1 MKNYN
6 SWNNLP
12 SRNLKREYFEYK
24 NKQSLLNLNKK
35 VIPRGLGRSYGD
47 VCINDNG
54 ELILTNKL
62 NSILDFDI
70 ETGVIQCE
78 SGISINEL
86 LNTIIPN
93 NWFLPVVP
101 GTSFVTIGG
110 AIANDIHGK
119 NHHKLG
125 SFGNSILS
133 IEILRSDGSILNC
146 SPSENSNLF
155 YATIGGLGLTGLILS
170 IKIQL
175 IKIKNPYISSGS
187 KRFYSLSEF
196 FAINSEIEKK
206 YDYTVS
212 WVDFNNRKGFRGVY
226 HYGNH
231 SEKPLSSKKHKTKRF
246 SLSFPFTPPFSFVNN
261 LTLKILNSVYFHI
274 NRDKKNESQN
284 YRSFFFPLDFI
295 GNWNRAYGKKG
306 FYQYQFVVPIKS
318 AEEVI
323 NLVLDELQKNNHVAA
338 LGVLKTFGEI
348 ESLGLLSFPMKG
360 LTLAIDIQNKGNK
373 TLNMLDKLDEI
384 ILNNNGRLYPAKDC
398 RMSAKTFKQCFKD
411 FNKFNNFVD
420 PMFSSNFFERVI

>member
-146 SPSENSNLF
+146 SPSENSDLF

-170 IKIQL
+170 VKIQL

-196 FAINSEIEKK
+196 FAINSEIEKNMITQLAGLILIIEK
-206 YDYTVS
+206 VFEAYIIMEITQ
-212 WVDFNNRKGFRGVY
+212 R
-226 HYGNH
+226 NH
-231 SEKPLSSKKHKTKRF
+231 
-246 SLSFPFTPPFSFVNN
+246 
-261 LTLKILNSVYFHI
+261 
-274 NRDKKNESQN
+274 
-284 YRSFFFPLDFI
+284 
-295 GNWNRAYGKKG
+295 
-306 FYQYQFVVPIKS
+306 
-318 AEEVI
+318 
-323 NLVLDELQKNNHVAA
+323 
-338 LGVLKTFGEI
+338 
-348 ESLGLLSFPMKG
+348 
-360 LTLAIDIQNKGNK
+360 
-373 TLNMLDKLDEI
+373 
-384 ILNNNGRLYPAKDC
+384 
-398 RMSAKTFKQCFKD
+398 
-411 FNKFNNFVD
+411 
-420 PMFSSNFFERVI
+420 

>member
-1 MKNYN
+1 MKNFN

-12 SRNLKREYFEYK
+12 SSNFKREYFEYK
-24 NKQSLLNLNKK
+24 NNQSLIYSNKK

-54 ELILTNKL
+54 KLILTNKL

-70 ETGVIQCE
+70 NNGVIECE

-86 LNTIIPN
+86 LNSIIPK

-110 AIANDIHGK
+110 AVANDIHGK

-133 IEILRSDGSILNC
+133 FEILRSDGEILNC

-175 IKIKNPYISSGS
+175 IKINNPYINSGS
-187 KRFYSLSEF
+187 QRFYSLSEF
-196 FAINSEIEKK
+196 FAINSEMERK

-212 WVDFNNRKGFRGVY
+212 WVDFNNRKGLRGIY

-231 SEKPLSSKKHKTKRF
+231 SEKLSSFTKHKTQRF

-261 LTLKILNSVYFHI
+261 LTLKILNSVYFYI
-274 NRDKKNESQN
+274 NRNKNNELQN
-284 YRSFFFPLDFI
+284 YRSFFFPLDI
-295 GNWNRAYGKKG
+295 IRNWNRAYGNKG

-318 AEEVI
+318 AEHVI
-323 NLVLDELQKNNHVAA
+323 NLVVDELHNNNHIPA

-348 ESLGLLSFPMKG
+348 ESLGLLSFPKKG

-384 ILNNNGRLYPAKDC
+384 ILSNNGRLYPAKDC
-398 RMSAKTFKQCFKD
+398 RMSAHTFKQSFRD
-411 FNKFNNFVD
+411 FDKFSNFVD
-420 PMFSSNFFERVI
+420 PEFSSTFFERII